1 VDLST
6 LKEEHKVRNRELY
19 VRVRNLVKEAFFLLN
34 EKIERGEKPFF
45 RTVEYISLADNGK
58 LLVPPLGYRHYHVRP
73 DLPLFIFKYR
83 DELSKLPE
91 WKLVLK
97 SLSRDD
103 VIHKHLR
110 HEIKSPFGE
119 PFFTDEYHLLS
130 RIIWMSVDENSLFH
144 FNSDI
149 FDSVYNEVES
159 YFYSKI
165 VVRKSLCLLL
175 GFDSEVQEI
184 ELGHGLRIRN
194 VSKDEILELWRRS
207 NWFRALIEFSPVF
220 RFTPLKYVLE
230 LSIETPKIAKDKR
243 IEPKFADPQFQT
255 VLSAL
260 RLFKKGW
267 VDYLF
272 TWERVVSSLS
282 ATTTYSMKHSKALLS
297 DGRPV
302 GIPYR
307 LSKAEAEDFRE
318 YFKRIS
324 KKIDYSKIPLKRFNE
339 TYQRI
344 DPEDK
349 LVDYMISFE
358 SLYLSGE
365 EKSEMAYKLAHRV
378 SLLLHK
384 EEEKRKETFLEMK
397 KAYSLRSQIVHG
409 GKIKS
414 IKIPKLGKEYTV
426 SEFVQKI
433 EKYLRSS
440 IRLFLEKQKHS
451 WIDLM
456 FKK

>member
-1 VDLST
+1 MDLST
-6 LKEEHKVRNRELY
+6 LNEEHKVRNRELY
-19 VRVRNLVKEAFFLLN
+19 VRVRDLVKKAFLLLD
-34 EKIERGEKPFF
+34 EKIELGEKPFLM
-45 RTVEYISLADNGK
+45 TVEDISVDDNGK
-58 LLVPPLGYRHYHVRP
+58 LLVLPLGYRDYHAKP
-73 DLPLFIFKYR
+73 DLSSFIFKYR
-83 DELSKLPE
+83 DELSKLLE
-91 WKLVLK
+91 WKSVLE

-103 VIHKHLR
+103 IIHKHLR
-110 HEIKSPFGE
+110 QEIKSPFRE
-119 PFFTDEYHLLS
+119 PFSTDKYDLLS
-130 RIIWMSVDENSLFH
+130 RIIRMSVDVNNPFH

-149 FDSVYNEVES
+149 FDSVYDEVES
-159 YFYSKI
+159 YFYSKT
-165 VVRKSLCLLL
+165 VVRKSFCLLL

-207 NWFRALIEFSPVF
+207 NWFRGLIEFSPIF

-230 LSIETPKIAKDKR
+230 LSIEAPKIAKDKR
-243 IEPKFADPQFQT
+243 MEPKFADPKFQK

-282 ATTTYSMKHSKALLS
+282 AATTYSMKHSKALLT

-302 GIPYR
+302 GISYK
-307 LSKAEAEDFRE
+307 LSKVEAEDFRE

-324 KKIDYSKIPLKRFNE
+324 KKMDYSEIALKRFNE

-344 DPEDK
+344 DLEDK

-365 EKSEMAYKLAHRV
+365 EKLEMAYKLAHRV
-378 SLLLHK
+378 SLLLRK
-384 EEEKRKETFLEMK
+384 EEVKRKETFLEMK
-397 KAYSLRSQIVHG
+397 KAYSLRSRIVHG
-409 GKIKS
+409 RKIKS
-414 IKIPKLGKEYTV
+414 IKIPKLEKEYTV

-433 EKYLRSS
+433 EEYLRSS

-456 FKK
+456 FRK